1 MVKVINS
8 ADFDQVLSSPS
19 AVVDFSA
26 TWCGPCHMMAPVMD
40 KLSDELA
47 GKWTS
52 TTSMSMRTRN
62 SRSATA
68 SQASPCLIVFRD
80 GKEVDRKVGF
90 MPEPTIKPVLEKYAE

>member
-8 ADFDQVLSSPS
+8 ADFNQVLSSPS

-40 KLSDELA
+40 KLSDELS
-47 GKWTS
+47 GKMDFYNIDVDANQELAIRYGITS
-52 TTSMSMRTRN
+52 I
-62 SRSATA
+62 
-68 SQASPCLIVFRD
+68 PCLVIFQN

-90 MPEPTIKPVLEKYAE
+90 LPEPTIKPVLEKYAK

>member
-8 ADFDQVLSSPS
+8 ADFNQVLSSPS

-40 KLSDELA
+40 KLSDELT
-47 GKWTS
+47 GKMDFYNIDVDANQELAIRYGITS
-52 TTSMSMRTRN
+52 I
-62 SRSATA
+62 
-68 SQASPCLIVFRD
+68 PCMVIFQN

-90 MPEPTIKPVLEKYAE
+90 MPEPTIKPVLEKYAK

>member
-47 GKWTS
+47 GKMDFYNIDVDENQELAIRYGITS
-52 TTSMSMRTRN
+52 I
-62 SRSATA
+62 
-68 SQASPCLIVFRD
+68 PCLIVFRD